1 MKALK
6 KQWPGRIVRA
16 LLMTALL
23 LLSISLLFVCRPVL
37 AEEAEDVTQRVFDFA
52 DKLSEEERAEF
63 EERTA
68 QIAKEYQQDILL
80 VTTTD
85 TGGKSTMDYADD
97 FFDERMGRI
106 NADGG
111 VIVLDLEHRQLYF
124 STSGRLIDI
133 LPDLYIQEIIDAGL
147 PDLKAGDV
155 AAMAR
160 KMFATTEGYLARGV
174 QANQFRE
181 EGTYLDFDPNA
192 PRPGTESAPRSRD
205 LNPGKLGLGALGGL
219 GSGGLFFMNK
229 KKSYKSR
236 FRPLHYSV
244 AANGIVSMHQPEDE
258 LIDTR
263 VKVIP
268 IVKESSSDGGFS
280 GSSGRSSTH
289 VSSSG
294 GTHGGGGAS
303 F

>member
-23 LLSISLLFVCRPVL
+23 LLSISLLSAVRPVL

-133 LPDLYIQEIIDAGL
+133 LPDLYIQEILDAGL
-147 PDLKAGDV
+147 PNLKAGDV

-219 GSGGLFFMNK
+219 GSGGLFFMK
-229 KKSYKSR
+229 KKRDYKSK
-236 FRPLHYSV
+236 FRPLYYSI
-244 AANGIVSMHQPEDE
+244 AANGIVSMNQLDDE

-263 VKVIP
+263 VQVIP
-268 IVKESSSDGGFS
+268 IVKESSSGGFS

-289 VSSSG
+289 IGSSG